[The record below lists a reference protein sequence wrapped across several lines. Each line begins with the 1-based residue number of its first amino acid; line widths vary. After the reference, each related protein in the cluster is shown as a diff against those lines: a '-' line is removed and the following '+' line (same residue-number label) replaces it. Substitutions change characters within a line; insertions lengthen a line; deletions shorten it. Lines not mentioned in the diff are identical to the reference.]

1 MADLSKQSNDFK
13 SAWYALLS
21 ELITIDGGGDIS
33 SARMLL
39 ISDVKV
45 KIDEMMPEGE
55 GVQFS
60 VLDQTNITDTL
71 DLYINALLDESATL
85 LHQVAPID
93 FIVGKICTTAPVK
106 TDPEDGTGYIEL
118 PTDYLRFKSLRMTGW
133 LRDCV
138 ELIRPSD
145 PKYKKQG
152 NTVTRGGKAKPVC
165 ALSERIISSTLKKV
179 VEYYS
184 LDIGDSHLASKFIY
198 IANVT
203 AENVQANLQPALT
216 WICAAKILE
225 ITQRPEEAQKAWA
238 AMDKQFANL

>member
-13 SAWYALLS
+13 AAWYALLS

-33 SARMLL
+33 SARMRL

-55 GVQFS
+55 GVQFT
-60 VLDQTNITDTL
+60 VLDQTNTTDTL

-85 LHQVAPID
+85 LHQIAPID
-93 FIVGKICTTAPVK
+93 FINGKVCTTAPVK
-106 TDPEDGTGYIEL
+106 TDPDDGTGYIEL
-118 PTDYLRFKSLRMTGW
+118 PTDYLRFKSLRLEGW
-133 LRDCV
+133 LRDCI

-165 ALSERIISSTLKKV
+165 AISERIIDGTLKKV
-179 VEYYS
+179 IEYYS
-184 LDIGDSHLASKFIY
+184 LNIGDEHTVSKFIY
-198 IANVT
+198 IANVA
-203 AENVQANLQPALT
+203 AENVQSNLQTALT

-225 ITQRPEEAQKAWA
+225 IIQRPEEAQKAWSE
-238 AMDKQFANL
+238 MEKQFSNL